1 MRDIHR
7 FCLPALCLL
16 ATISLPAEE
25 VFRDLEF
32 AGGFNV
38 SATTAIAKPIE
49 LGVILQNDTNARN
62 EWRLAQWGTQFNVK
76 DATLK
81 TLPDG
86 TRIIRNAGKSIK
98 IYAGGLT
105 GEGIILG
112 VNGGAEFGGV
122 ARKDRQPWPHLLL
135 EQQIPKDF
143 RLSEIASLGFKVDF
157 RVEGCKSA
165 IDAPLDPALH
175 TAHITAYWTLHNRN
189 ASSPDN
195 GQMIWFGVPLFDARH
210 EIPPGH
216 QAVDTAV
223 ENGKFICT
231 IDGSRFY
238 DSPTGD
244 GRWKRVD
251 CDLIPLI
258 KEALAA
264 SQAQSFL
271 TNTRFEDLYATSFNL
286 GWEVPGPYNCEITL
300 KNLSLD
306 RKMP

>member
-1 MRDIHR
+1 MRSISR
-7 FCLPALCLL
+7 MLLPGLCLL
-16 ATISLPAEE
+16 VVNALPAEE
-25 VFRDLEF
+25 VFRDREF
-32 AGGFNV
+32 AGGLNV
-38 SATTAIAKPIE
+38 SAPNSSATPIE
-49 LGVILQNDTNARN
+49 QGVILQNNPNVRN
-62 EWRLAQWGTQFNVK
+62 EWRLAQWGTQFNLK
-76 DATLK
+76 DATAK
-81 TLPDG
+81 ALPDG
-86 TRIIRNAGKSIK
+86 TRIIRNAGKTVK
-98 IYAGGLT
+98 IYSGGLT

-112 VNGGAEFGGV
+112 VNGGAEYGGL
-122 ARKDRQPWPHLLL
+122 ARKEGQPWPHLLL
-135 EQQIPKDF
+135 EQQVPKDF
-143 RLSEIASLGFKVDF
+143 RLSEIASLPFKLDF

-210 EIPPGH
+210 EIPQGH

-231 IDGSRFY
+231 IEGSRFY
-238 DSPTGD
+238 DRPTGD
-244 GRWKRVD
+244 GRWQKID
-251 CDLIPLI
+251 CDLIPLM

-271 TNTRFEDLYATSFNL
+271 TNTKFEDLYVTSFNL

-306 RKMP
+306 RKAL

>member
-1 MRDIHR
+1 MRSLTRMI
-7 FCLPALCLL
+7 LPGFCLL
-16 ATISLPAEE
+16 AVTLAPAEE
-25 VFRDLEF
+25 VFRDREF

-38 SATTAIAKPIE
+38 SATHASAKPLE
-49 LGVILQNDTNARN
+49 LGVILQNDTSVRS
-62 EWRLAQWGTQFNVK
+62 EWRLAQWGTQFNLK
-76 DATLK
+76 DATPK

-86 TRIIRNAGKSIK
+86 TRVIRNAGKSVK
-98 IYAGGLT
+98 VYAGGLT

-112 VNGGAEFGGV
+112 VNGGAEYGG
-122 ARKDRQPWPHLLL
+122 ALRKDKQPWPHLLL
-135 EQQIPKDF
+135 EQQVPKDF
-143 RLSEIASLGFKVDF
+143 RLSELASLAFKLDF
-157 RVEGCKSA
+157 RVDNCKSA
-165 IDAPLDPALH
+165 VDAPLDPALH
-175 TAHITAYWTLHNRN
+175 TAHVTAYWTLHNRN

-231 IDGSRFY
+231 IEGSRFY
-238 DSPTGD
+238 DRPTGD
-244 GRWKRVD
+244 GRWQKID

-271 TNTRFEDLYATSFNL
+271 TNTKFEDLYVTSFNL

-306 RKMP
+306 HKAH